1 MESAYLNTRNEIGIE
16 FYLRLECRL
25 SSNRTLFGTT
35 PFVIIPL
42 EREHKSFNTVTVFS
56 ELISELSKI
65 KKVFK
70 YSVMDLVDAYGKG
83 TRYRM
88 AGNPF

>member
-1 MESAYLNTRNEIGIE
+1 M
-16 FYLRLECRL
+16 
-25 SSNRTLFGTT
+25 TLFGTT
-35 PFVIIPL
+35 PFVIIISL
-42 EREHKSFNTVTVFS
+42 EREHKLFNTVTVFS
-56 ELISELSKI
+56 GLISELSKI